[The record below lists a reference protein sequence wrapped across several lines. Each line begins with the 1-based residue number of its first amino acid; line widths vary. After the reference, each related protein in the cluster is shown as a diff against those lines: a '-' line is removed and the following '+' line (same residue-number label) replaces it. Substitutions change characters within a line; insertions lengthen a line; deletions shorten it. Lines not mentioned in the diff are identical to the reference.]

1 MEEIDHIAELQKR
14 LYTRDPDNA
23 PKRKYGILHPIK
35 TSTQSTW
42 GETEL
47 PEEKVVH
54 HRTARGYKRFFL
66 GAFLFFPSST
76 RGRTFFTL

>member
-35 TSTQSTW
+35 TSAQSTW

-47 PEEKVVH
+47 PEEKIVH

-66 GAFLFFPSST
+66 GALLFFSSSAWD
-76 RGRTFFTL
+76 RIVFTL